1 MKTILSYLAGPL
13 IGAVIGYFTNYI
25 AVKMLFYPRREVRI
39 GGWKVPFTPGAI
51 PKGKPRLAKAIGDI
65 VGNTLLTKED
75 ITKQLTSGA
84 AQETMINQTVTA
96 LRANLK
102 QSVCDMMGSEG
113 DYDSTKEN
121 VITVLGDAMLD
132 AVSKFDIRTVVV
144 SEGGRIIKEKTAGTM
159 LAMFVSDE
167 LIQSF
172 TEPAGEEIEAYIR
185 ENGREKINQ
194 ELREKIG
201 AMEEQSFADL
211 LQAISISEDKLKG
224 YIANVYQNLIGAN
237 VEGIL
242 PQLHVARLVEDKV
255 NGMSVIELEQL
266 VMTVM
271 KKELNMIVNLGAL
284 IGFML
289 GLLNILI

>member
-13 IGAVIGYFTNYI
+13 IGAVIGYCTNYI

-132 AVSKFDIRTVVV
+132 AVSKFDIRTVIV

-201 AMEEQSFADL
+201 AMEEQSFVDL

-242 PQLHVARLVEDKV
+242 SQLHVARLVEDKV